1 MFIYSNSIFIIFIS
15 FELLLLVS
23 LNLLKLTSKSE
34 RILEAV
40 GEMFLWTLFGSFFL
54 LLSVFLIFNF
64 YNPYLD
70 FFYNY
75 NVFNNILSIF
85 ILLGF
90 GVKIPY
96 GHVCLDY

>member
-40 GEMFLWTLFGSFFL
+40 GEMFL
-54 LLSVFLIFNF
+54 
-64 YNPYLD
+64 
-70 FFYNY
+70 
-75 NVFNNILSIF
+75 
-85 ILLGF
+85 
-90 GVKIPY
+90 
-96 GHVCLDY
+96 